1 MRKPSTWH
9 CRRGRTT
16 ANLAECLAAGLEP
29 CTCTGTCTVPSYLLL
44 LWARAWKFQSVRL
57 SHLNSFSSL
66 NKFGTCLT
74 KKVGGE
80 QTYQR
85 CTSTPYLLARHV
97 HSCIWRTKKKCSPC
111 FIYAHRPNE
120 KNRWSIFLRLS
131 LVHEAK
137 ARLVRP
143 EIHVFLHCISNLL
156 LQETLR
162 FSFLHL
168 RFMIRPMVWCQE
180 HAVK

>member
-85 CTSTPYLLARHV
+85 CT
-97 HSCIWRTKKKCSPC
+97 
-111 FIYAHRPNE
+111 FIYSYVTCTHASDEQKKLFAFFHLCTQTKREEPMIHFT
-120 KNRWSIFLRLS
+120 SPFLGPG
-131 LVHEAK
+131 AK

-180 HAVK
+180 HDVK